1 MILKLHGN
9 ETRSSCDQRSFSSL
23 GASRLVDAASPQTIS
38 INKKKYPLEPRVQ
51 DYSVLFN
58 IMTDCIACWGKKAR
72 IFFSFSSEHTRMVH
86 VRLLMS
92 DVTSDVKRNTNQ
104 QWLSDNSTVNWVIKR
119 VFSHDVTA
127 AILVSQTMKRR
138 PC

>member
-92 DVTSDVKRNTNQ
+92 LIKRNTNQ
-104 QWLSDNSTVNWVIKR
+104 QWLSDNFTVNWVIKR